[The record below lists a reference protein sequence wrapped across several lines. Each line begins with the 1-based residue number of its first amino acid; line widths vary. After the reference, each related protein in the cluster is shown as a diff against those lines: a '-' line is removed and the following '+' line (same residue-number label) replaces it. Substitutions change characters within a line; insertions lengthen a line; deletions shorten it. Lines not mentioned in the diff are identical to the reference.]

1 MPQILIDFPSRSIAD
16 SLISDSAAIAA
27 GKVIRHQAIDNE
39 LYGPSTTVA
48 ALTKDVHIVR
58 GATGTLVGFE
68 AAICGTIATG
78 ADRTVTVDLQK
89 STGAGAF
96 ATVCSSTIG
105 FTNASVL
112 RTPVAAVFS
121 STGLVDGDIL
131 RIVVSVAGSAGNQ
144 ASGLLTTLTMAETY
158 A

>member
-1 MPQILIDFPSRSIAD
+1 MAQITIDFPSNSITNTMCN
-16 SLISDSAAIAA
+16 SAMALAA
-27 GKVIRHQAIDNE
+27 SKHIRHQSIDVE

-68 AAICGTIATG
+68 ATINGTIATG
-78 ADRTVTVDLQK
+78 ADRTVTVDLHK

-96 ATVCSSTIG
+96 ATVLSSTIG
-105 FTNASVL
+105 FTNSSTL
-112 RTPVAAVFS
+112 RTAVAAVFS
-121 STGLVDGDIL
+121 STTLVDGDML
-131 RIVVSVAGSAGNQ
+131 RIIVTVAGAAGNQ
-144 ASGLLTTLTMAETY
+144 AIGLFGTITMEESY